1 MAAQHLRR
9 IPVGTQKST
18 DPYIPILKQWAN
30 MVWEGSPS
38 QPAANRLWFF
48 YLGTPRGPC
57 CCMFPTEAVSIP
69 IGNCE
74 AVRIPWT
81 SAKPKTKQM
90 LLWIFFSKPTRLQG
104 RLGLILPSP
113 SLSLYLNPCATQLRG
128 W

>member
-1 MAAQHLRR
+1 
-9 IPVGTQKST
+9 
-18 DPYIPILKQWAN
+18 
-30 MVWEGSPS
+30 
-38 QPAANRLWFF
+38 
-48 YLGTPRGPC
+48 
-57 CCMFPTEAVSIP
+57 MFPTEAVSIP

-90 LLWIFFSKPTRLQG
+90 LLWIFFFQADQVARSARFNFTKSL
-104 RLGLILPSP
+104 